1 LAFLAALVK
10 SIIKSSKRDW
20 QFVKFLHEAYNFFQ
34 NQQSEIRNL
43 KIEMLLYVLI
53 GLSLS
58 LAGVAGLQFF
68 YMIYLERM
76 SNEYQKRVRELE
88 HHNKYLTKRLTET
101 ESQITEQNELIDAFY
116 EDFGEDDE
124 EEIWADVID
133 ER

>member
-1 LAFLAALVK
+1 
-10 SIIKSSKRDW
+10 
-20 QFVKFLHEAYNFFQ
+20 
-34 NQQSEIRNL
+34 
-43 KIEMLLYVLI
+43 MLLYVLI